1 MWADDGSVGEMAR
14 YERIAAALR
23 DSILNGQ
30 YAPGERLPPQRDLAR
45 TWKTTLL
52 TVRQAL
58 DQLQQDGLIR
68 VEHGVGTFVVDLDQA
83 YDPYAVASFTEVL
96 REHGLETETQL
107 ISVEYE
113 SAAAGALTALGVT
126 PDEGLV
132 TLTRLRLVGSVPVVY
147 QHSYAPGRLRAE
159 FADYDGTVPL
169 YAFLRHRA
177 GLVAGAYRESVTA
190 VPTPGNIADI
200 LQLGAGAPILLA
212 RRTTATVQGQPF
224 LYDEAYLPPERIAVT
239 ITRQGTR
246 YTVDLS
252 PLLGA
257 PFGS

>member
-1 MWADDGSVGEMAR
+1 MAR

-23 DSILNGQ
+23 DGILNGQ

-45 TWKTTLL
+45 IWKTTLL

-96 REHGLETETQL
+96 REHGLESETL
-107 ISVEYE
+107 LLAVDPEAE
-113 SAAAGALTALGVT
+113 SAAALAALGVAAA
-126 PDEGLV
+126 EGV
-132 TLTRLRLVGSVPVVY
+132 VSLTRLRLVGGVPVVY
-147 QHSYAPGRLRAE
+147 QRSCAPGRLRADL
-159 FADYDGTVPL
+159 AAYDGTTPL

-177 GLVAGAYRESVTA
+177 GMVAGAYRETVTA
-190 VPTPGNIADI
+190 VPTPADVADV
-200 LQLGAGAPILLA
+200 LQLGTGAPILLA

-252 PLLGA
+252 PMLGT
-257 PFGS
+257 SIST